1 MNNKVA
7 YIILI
12 LRLCV
17 KRKVSAKKNGENSTL
32 YYFIRLYVKIK
43 TRK

>member
-1 MNNKVA
+1 MWL
-7 YIILI
+7 Y
-12 LRLCV
+12 V

-43 TRK
+43 TGILIVLLNGLVN